1 MNPLEGEYHNEF
13 NVASN
18 LEKMIGYGSM
28 VTETVPD
35 DAVTSA
41 LRKLVKRWSETISMW
56 LLSFIL
62 VMLLEIMYDHLPA
75 WGIIFFVPMWYG
87 SGIQVVASIYILK
100 DLCQAGSKTVQRSD
114 VERLRDNVRTKFVEH
129 DSLMLMRK
137 IFLYGLLSVLYAFFA
152 ILSQIMIYLWLVSGA
167 IGMWQALIPV
177 IIVALCFLA
186 YTLLVRTC
194 SVITASL
201 YVLSLISL
209 ILYGL
214 KINHELGAGWNV
226 VVIPMFAMEGIIGV
240 HILEVVFR
248 IVSNEIIPSTA
259 QRTSLMHACLGL
271 LLSISGTAITAKYG
285 DKEEDSPL
293 YSSLPKFLWLMAI
306 VMFTVVGL
314 RVFNLECSRL
324 ADVRGHDDP
333 TPLQLSEEGVWEAT
347 SELSHFESP
356 IIGSIPYRPR
366 GFGFDDVGWGTQG
379 VNLDTRD
386 RYGENTPLRDLRTDG
401 GRDETPKRSS
411 LRSAEADIR
420 KFLDL

>member
-1 MNPLEGEYHNEF
+1 MNALEDEYHNEF
-13 NVASN
+13 NVASG

-62 VMLLEIMYDHLPA
+62 VMLLNIIYNHLPA

-87 SGIQVVASIYILK
+87 SGIQVVSSIYILK
-100 DLCQAGSKTVQRSD
+100 DLCHVGGKTVQRSE
-114 VERLRDNVRTKFVEH
+114 VERLRDNVRAKFVEH

-152 ILSQIMIYLWLVSGA
+152 ILSQLMIYLWLVSGA
-167 IGMWQALIPV
+167 IGMWQALIPI
-177 IIVALCFLA
+177 IIVAMCFLA
-186 YTLLVRTC
+186 YALLVRTC
-194 SVITASL
+194 SIMTASL
-201 YVLSLISL
+201 YILCLISL

-214 KINHELGAGWNV
+214 KINQELGAGWNV
-226 VVIPMFAMEGIIGV
+226 VVIPMFVMEGIIGV
-240 HILEVVFR
+240 HLLEVVFR
-248 IVSNEIIPSTA
+248 IVSNDILPSTA

-271 LLSISGTAITAKYG
+271 LLSICGTVITARYG
-285 DKEEDSPL
+285 DKEEDNPL
-293 YSSLPKFLWLMAI
+293 YSSLPKLLWLMAI

-314 RVFNLECSRL
+314 RVFNLECSRV
-324 ADVRGHDDP
+324 ADIRGHNDP
-333 TPLQLSEEGVWEAT
+333 TPLQLSEEGTWEADT
-347 SELSHFESP
+347 TTSHFESP
-356 IIGSIPYRPR
+356 IIGSVPYRPR
-366 GFGFDDVGWGTQG
+366 GFGFDDMGWGTQG
-379 VNLDTRD
+379 VNLDMRD
-386 RYGENTPLRDLRTDG
+386 GYGQSTPLRGHRADG
-401 GRDETPKRSS
+401 ADDVTPKRSS